1 MTALDATESKSF
13 VPLAEHPDIRVLF
26 GSGTIEALGEEAAQD
41 GILSAPPCPTIIWEK
56 SKIFIQGEWTISSP
70 TMKMKLPRAK
80 RLLAIVM
87 SPTGSMDN
95 IFLRMARRCLN
106 RLGTK

>member
-56 SKIFIQGEWTISSP
+56 SKMSSP
-70 TMKMKLPRAK
+70 ELQTRGIAFYEPCIILLWKVASTLLLFVGG
-80 RLLAIVM
+80 RLSYYAE
-87 SPTGSMDN
+87 
-95 IFLRMARRCLN
+95 
-106 RLGTK
+106 